1 MNIPSYLLFFFLAL
15 VCEIIGTI
23 GGFGSSVFFVPMA
36 GWFFDFKTVLGI
48 TGLMHVFSN
57 SSKLILFRKHI
68 EWKLFLR
75 VGLPSIVLVVAGAWL
90 SQYIQIDHAD
100 LYLGIF
106 LVVLSVAL
114 LILPKIKIAPT
125 LFNSIAGGGVAG
137 FAAGLM
143 GTGGAIRGIVLSA
156 FKLEKNIFIATSAA
170 IDLGVDVSRTIIYLG
185 NDYLDF
191 KLIWMIPILVGISF
205 IGSWIGKLILNR
217 IPQKIFQIIVLILIL
232 VIGIASLVRHFL
244 EF

>member
-1 MNIPSYLLFFFLAL
+1 MNILSYLLFFLLSFI
-15 VCEIIGTI
+15 CEIIGTI

-36 GWFFDFKTVLGI
+36 GWFFDFKTVLSI

-75 VGLPSIVLVVAGAWL
+75 VGLPSIVLVILGAWL

-100 LYLGIF
+100 LYLGVF
-106 LVVLSVAL
+106 LIVLSVII

-125 LFNSIAGGGVAG
+125 LFNSITGGGIAG

-143 GTGGAIRGIVLSA
+143 GTGGAIRGIVLSV

-170 IDLGVDVSRTIIYLG
+170 IDMGVDVSRTIIYLG

-191 KLIWMIPILVGISF
+191 KLIWIIPLLVGISF

-232 VIGIASLVRHFL
+232 IIGIASLVRHFL